1 MPSKAK
7 VKVTKVR
14 TTTTAKVGKSRNKS
28 GGNPNKCP
36 ICGKFMEVV
45 HMDKHNAKTRKKLK
59 QISSVKD
66 FESLIEQTMLS
77 EEEKKILWL
86 HYKEQKTM
94 AFIADELGMSEI
106 TVKKKHSKMLMK
118 IGKMF

>member
-1 MPSKAK
+1 MQGEFENLLLDTQKEYSRSNRMKDKIIIVLIVLMFLEA
-7 VKVTKVR
+7 VIGYCGFVWYESQFDYVT
-14 TTTTAKVGKSRNKS
+14 T
-28 GGNPNKCP
+28 
-36 ICGKFMEVV
+36 
-45 HMDKHNAKTRKKLK
+45 
-59 QISSVKD
+59 
-66 FESLIEQTMLS
+66 EQTMLS

>member
-36 ICGKFMEVV
+36 ICGKFIGNGS
-45 HMDKHNAKTRKKLK
+45 HG
-59 QISSVKD
+59 
-66 FESLIEQTMLS
+66 QTMLS

-94 AFIADELGMSEI
+94 AFIADELGMSEV

>member
-1 MPSKAK
+1 MQSEFENILLDTQKEYRRSNRMKDKIIA
-7 VKVTKVR
+7 VLIVLMFLEAIIGYCGFVWYESQFDYVT
-14 TTTTAKVGKSRNKS
+14 T
-28 GGNPNKCP
+28 
-36 ICGKFMEVV
+36 
-45 HMDKHNAKTRKKLK
+45 
-59 QISSVKD
+59 
-66 FESLIEQTMLS
+66 EQTMLS

-94 AFIADELGMSEI
+94 AFIADELGMSEV

>member
-1 MPSKAK
+1 MASLWGM
-7 VKVTKVR
+7 VR
-14 TTTTAKVGKSRNKS
+14 
-28 GGNPNKCP
+28 
-36 ICGKFMEVV
+36 
-45 HMDKHNAKTRKKLK
+45 MDKDNARTRKKLK

-77 EEEKKILWL
+77 EEEKQILWL
-86 HYKEQKTM
+86 YYKEQKTM
-94 AFIADELGMSEI
+94 AYIADELGMSEI

>member
-1 MPSKAK
+1 MQGEFENLLLDTQKEYSRSNRMKDKIIIVLIVLMFLEA
-7 VKVTKVR
+7 VIGYCGFVWYESQFDYVT
-14 TTTTAKVGKSRNKS
+14 
-28 GGNPNKCP
+28 
-36 ICGKFMEVV
+36 
-45 HMDKHNAKTRKKLK
+45 
-59 QISSVKD
+59 
-66 FESLIEQTMLS
+66 IEQTMLS